1 VPAAAERP
9 TAPAPAAA
17 AATAPAPELRKFTY
31 RARRADAAEVTRGV
45 IEAVDHTAAVRELR
59 RQGLAILSVEL
70 SDKQARTGEESNPAR
85 LRQKLSGRM
94 SKDDVVGFCQQLS
107 IMLRTGVPLAE
118 ALDTYAAQAGKKD
131 VGQFIS
137 LIKTDV
143 CEGEDF
149 SSVLAKY
156 PRTFPTLLVSLMK
169 AAEAS
174 GKLDEMLARVA
185 KELSKQRKTTKQ
197 IKGAMMYPAIMFV
210 VACIAVGVI
219 MVFVLPKF
227 DPLFKAQGD
236 KLPAPTKVLVWLSNF
251 LKTGYFI
258 YVPVAT
264 VVVVGGV
271 YYMRT
276 MSGRRLVDNIK
287 LRAPILGKMFRTLY
301 LVRFSATM
309 ATLLSAGVSL
319 LDVVRITKEV
329 TGNYN
334 YDKMWDLLAER
345 VSHGQDLSPTFREFE
360 FIPRNI
366 VAMIASGEKSGRLP
380 EVLEAAAVAAEDD
393 LEIAVK
399 STTSLIEPIMIVG
412 MGVVV
417 GGIAAAMLMPIF
429 NMSKAMRPGG
439 GG

>member
-1 VPAAAERP
+1 MPAAAERN
-9 TAPAPAAA
+9 TPAV
-17 AATAPAPELRKFTY
+17 EMRKFTY
-31 RARRADAAEVTRGV
+31 RARRAEEKEIARGV
-45 IEAVDHTAAVRELR
+45 IEAADHSAAVRELR

-70 SDKQARTGEESNPAR
+70 SDQNARTGEENNPAKLRMR
-85 LRQKLSGRM
+85 LSRRM
-94 SKDDVVGFCQQLS
+94 NKDDVVGFCQQLS

-118 ALDTYAAQAGKKD
+118 ALDTYAAQASKKE
-131 VGQFIS
+131 VGQFIA
-137 LIKTDV
+137 LVKTDV

-149 SSVLAKY
+149 STVLGRY

-174 GKLDEMLARVA
+174 GKLDEMLSRVA

-197 IKGAMMYPAIMFV
+197 IKGAMMYPAIMLV
-210 VACIAVGVI
+210 VACIAVTVI
-219 MVFVLPKF
+219 IVFVLPKF

-236 KLPAPTKVLVWLSNF
+236 KLPTPTKALVWLSQF

-258 YVPVAT
+258 YGPT
-264 VVVVGGV
+264 IIGVVLGLN
-271 YYMRT
+271 YYLRT
-276 MSGRRLVDNIK
+276 HTGKLMMDSFK
-287 LRAPILGKMFRTLY
+287 LRAPILGHMFRTMY

-329 TGNYN
+329 TGNSK
-334 YDKMWDLLAER
+334 YDIMWDLLAER

-360 FIPRNI
+360 FIPRNL

-380 EVLEAAAVAAEDD
+380 EVLEAASAAAEED

-429 NMSKAMRPGG
+429 NMSKAMRPGN
-439 GG
+439 